1 MANYTEEQWN
11 AKKAELMEQ
20 CFECFARHGLAV
32 LHLAISSKTTGIQN
46 VSTIGSSATYNNATG
61 SIQFKG
67 FDAQNVT
74 VYNVAGQTV
83 AQGANK
89 KLNLTSGA
97 YVVKATD
104 AEGKVMTSKLQVK

>member
-1 MANYTEEQWN
+1 M
-11 AKKAELMEQ
+11 
-20 CFECFARHGLAV
+20 
-32 LHLAISSKTTGIQN
+32 
-46 VSTIGSSATYNNATG
+46 
-61 SIQFKG
+61 
-67 FDAQNVT
+67 T

-97 YVVKATD
+97 YVVKAMN